1 VSAIAID
8 PPADVLTPLQS
19 FYLVRIDQRRFADN
33 LGLLLGAPMW
43 LSLVLPLLV
52 PLVAAW
58 AWLREAGGGA

>member
-1 VSAIAID
+1 
-8 PPADVLTPLQS
+8 
-19 FYLVRIDQRRFADN
+19 
-33 LGLLLGAPMW
+33 MW